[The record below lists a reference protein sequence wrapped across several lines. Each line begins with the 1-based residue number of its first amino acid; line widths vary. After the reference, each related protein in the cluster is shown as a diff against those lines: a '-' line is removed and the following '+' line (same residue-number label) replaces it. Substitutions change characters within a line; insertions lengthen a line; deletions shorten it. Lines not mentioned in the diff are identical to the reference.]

1 LIIAKKRDRGE
12 LSRSEIASFVGGY
25 ARGEVPDYQMAA
37 LAMAIY
43 LNGMTEAET
52 AALVEVMLE
61 SGETLR
67 WKKANQPAP
76 PGHAG
81 SGDIRPVVDK
91 HSTGGIGDKTSLPLA
106 PLLACCDL
114 RVPMISGRGLGATGG
129 TLDKLESIA
138 GFRTNLSLDELRS
151 IVDREG
157 AAITGS
163 TAELVP
169 ADKKLY
175 ALRDVTS
182 TVASIPLITA
192 SIMSK
197 KLAEGLDALVLDVK
211 YGSGAFMK
219 HLEDARRLAESM
231 TAVGNRMGVRTSALV
246 TDMNQPLGR
255 MVGNG
260 VEIDESLDVLRGGG
274 PKDLVELTLALGAE
288 LLIATDRADDRER
301 ARHVLREQ
309 LSSGRA
315 YERFAAMVRAQ
326 GGDLEA
332 PRPRAPESAVA
343 ADRGGFV
350 EAIDTESLGW
360 AVIEMGGGRKR
371 LEDRVDPSVG
381 LEMTVRLG
389 DEVRAGDR
397 LVRLFAHEANREPVT
412 RRIAEAVRIGDK
424 TPARRPLIVEWI
436 GA

>member
-1 LIIAKKRDRGE
+1 MTPALIIAKKRDRGE
-12 LSRSEIASFVGGY
+12 LTRAEVASFVGGY

-37 LAMAIY
+37 LAMAVY

-61 SGETLR
+61 SGATLR
-67 WKKANQPAP
+67 WQKS
-76 PGHAG
+76 AG
-81 SGDIRPVVDK
+81 GGRPVVDK

-138 GFRTNLSLDELRS
+138 GFRTDLSLDELRS
-151 IVDREG
+151 VVEREG
-157 AAITGS
+157 AVITGS
-163 TAELVP
+163 TADLVP

-219 HLEDARRLAESM
+219 RLEDARRLAESM

-255 MVGNG
+255 LVGNG
-260 VEIDESLDVLRGGG
+260 VEVDESLDVLRGGG
-274 PKDLVELTLALGAE
+274 PRDLIELTLALGAE
-288 LLIATDRADDRER
+288 LLIATDRADDRDE
-301 ARHVLREQ
+301 ARRVLREH
-309 LSSGRA
+309 LTSGRA

-326 GGDLEA
+326 GGDLDA
-332 PRPRAPESAVA
+332 PRPRAAESAVV

-350 EAIDTESLGW
+350 ASIDTESLGW
-360 AVIEMGGGRKR
+360 AVIEMGGGRKK
-371 LEDRVDPSVG
+371 LEDRVDPTVG
-381 LEMTVRLG
+381 IEMTVRLG
-389 DEVRAGDR
+389 DEVRPGDR
-397 LVRLFAHEANREPVT
+397 IARFFAHEPTREPVG
-412 RRIAEAVRIGDK
+412 RRIAAAVEIGDQP
-424 TPARRPLIVEWI
+424 PARRPLIVEWI

>member
-1 LIIAKKRDRGE
+1 
-12 LSRSEIASFVGGY
+12 
-25 ARGEVPDYQMAA
+25 VPDYQMAA
-37 LAMAIY
+37 LAMAVY
-43 LNGMTEAET
+43 LNGMTEAEK

-61 SGETLR
+61 SGATLG
-67 WKKANQPAP
+67 WDQA
-76 PGHAG
+76 AG
-81 SGDIRPVVDK
+81 DLRPVVDK

-129 TLDKLESIA
+129 TLDKLEAIA
-138 GFRTNLSLDELRS
+138 GFRTDLSLDELREV
-151 IVDREG
+151 VDRVG
-157 AAITGS
+157 CVITGS

-197 KLAEGLDALVLDVK
+197 KLAEGLEALVLDVK

-219 HLEDARRLAESM
+219 QLEDARRLAQSM

-260 VEIDESLDVLRGGG
+260 VEVDESLDVLRGEG
-274 PKDLVELTLALGAE
+274 PRDLVELTLALGTE
-288 LLIATDRADDRER
+288 LLTSSGRCDDRDE
-301 ARHVLREQ
+301 ARRTLREH
-309 LSSGRA
+309 LTSGRA
-315 YERFAAMVRAQ
+315 YERFAAMVGAQ

-332 PRPRAPESAVA
+332 KRPRAPEATVTA
-343 ADRGGFV
+343 EQAGFI
-350 EAIDTESLGW
+350 EAIDTEVLGW
-360 AVIEMGGGRKR
+360 VVIEMGGGRKR
-371 LEDRVDPSVG
+371 LEDRIDPTVG
-381 LEMTVRLG
+381 IEMCVRLG

-397 LVRLFAHEANREPVT
+397 IARLFVHESVRENASLGVAAA
-412 RRIAEAVRIGDK
+412 IRIGERA
-424 TPARRPLIVEWI
+424 PARRPLIVEWL